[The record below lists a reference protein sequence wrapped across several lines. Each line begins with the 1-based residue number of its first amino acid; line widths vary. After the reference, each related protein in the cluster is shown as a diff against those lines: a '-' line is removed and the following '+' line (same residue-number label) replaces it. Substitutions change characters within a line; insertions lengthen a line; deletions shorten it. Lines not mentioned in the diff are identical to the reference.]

1 MSAGRPAGGDAT
13 PGAGE
18 RPAGAAPAPGPLC
31 GLRVLE
37 LGQLIAGPFAARMMA
52 EFGADVIKVEPPAR
66 DGHEGGDPLRK
77 WRKLHP
83 DDPSGTSLWW
93 YVQARN
99 KRSVTLDLRV
109 AAGQRIVRE
118 LAARSDI
125 VIENFRP
132 GALEKW
138 GLGYESLSRD
148 NPGLILVRLSGY
160 GQTGPYRDRP
170 GFGAIAESMGGM
182 RYVTGFPDR
191 PPVRLNLSIGDS
203 LAALHGVIGALMALH
218 GRRETGRGQVVDV
231 ALYEAVFNM
240 MESTLPE
247 FDRYGL
253 VRERTGTNL
262 TGIVPSNTYPTADG
276 RHIVIGG
283 NGDSI
288 FKRLM
293 RAIGRADL
301 ADDAALSDNAG
312 RAAQAQRIDDAIAAW
327 TSAHTLDEGLD
338 AMARADVPSGRI
350 YSVADMVVDPQYLAR
365 AMIERVRLPD
375 GTPLA
380 VPAVVP
386 KLSET
391 PGATRWVGP
400 ALGEHTEEVL
410 AELGYDAGAIAAL
423 RAEGVV

>member
-1 MSAGRPAGGDAT
+1 MKPDPDSKPAG
-13 PGAGE
+13 PLAG
-18 RPAGAAPAPGPLC
+18 LK
-31 GLRVLE
+31 VLE
-37 LGQLIAGPFAARMMA
+37 LGQLIAGPFAARMFG
-52 EFGADVIKVEPPAR
+52 EFGADVVKVEPPAR
-66 DGHEGGDPLRK
+66 AGAEGGDPLRK
-77 WRKLHP
+77 WRKLYP

-99 KRSVTLDLRV
+99 KRSVTADLKQP
-109 AAGQRIVRE
+109 AGQEIVRR
-118 LAARSDI
+118 LAARADI

-132 GALEKW
+132 GALEGW
-138 GLGYESLSRD
+138 GLGYEALSRD

-160 GQTGPYRDRP
+160 GQSGPYRDRP

-191 PPVRLNLSIGDS
+191 PPVRMNLSIGDS
-203 LAALHGVIGALMALH
+203 LAALHGVIGALMALEH
-218 GRRETGRGQVVDV
+218 RRNTGRGQVVDV

-247 FDRYGL
+247 FDRYGI

-301 ADDAALSDNAG
+301 ADDPSLASNAG
-312 RAAQAQRIDDAIAAW
+312 RAARAKELDEAISAW
-327 TSAHTLDEGLD
+327 TSRHVLEDALA
-338 AMARADVPSGRI
+338 AMADADVPSGKI
-350 YSVADMVVDPQYLAR
+350 YSAADMADDPQFAAR
-365 AMIERVRLPD
+365 QMIERVRLPD

-386 KLSET
+386 KLSDT
-391 PGATRWVGP
+391 PGGTRWIGP
-400 ALGEHTEEVL
+400 GLGEHTDQVL
-410 AELGYDAGAIAAL
+410 AELGYTADQIGQL
-423 RAEGVV
+423 RSDRVI

>member
-1 MSAGRPAGGDAT
+1 MSAAPPVSDD
-13 PGAGE
+13 
-18 RPAGAAPAPGPLC
+18 AAPAQGPLA

-52 EFGADVIKVEPPAR
+52 DFGADVIKVEPPTRA
-66 DGHEGGDPLRK
+66 GHEGGDPLRK

-99 KRSVTLDLRV
+99 KRSITLDLRV

-138 GLGYESLSRD
+138 GLGYKTLARE

-182 RYVTGFPDR
+182 RYVSGFPDR
-191 PPVRLNLSIGDS
+191 PPVRMNLSIGDS

-218 GRRETGRGQVVDV
+218 QRRESGRGQVVDV

-262 TGIVPSNTYPTADG
+262 TGIVPSNTYPTSDG

-288 FKRLM
+288 FRRLM
-293 RAIGRADL
+293 RAVGRTDL
-301 ADDAALSDNAG
+301 ADDPALADNAG
-312 RAAQAQRIDDAIAAW
+312 RAARAREIDDAIAAW
-327 TSAHTLDEGLD
+327 TSAHTLDDGLEV
-338 AMARADVPSGRI
+338 MALADVPSGRI
-350 YSVADMVVDPQYLAR
+350 YSAADMVDDPQYVAR
-365 AMIERVRLPD
+365 AMIERLRLPD
-375 GTPLA
+375 GTPVAL
-380 VPAVVP
+380 PGVVP
-386 KLSET
+386 KFSRT

-400 ALGEHTEEVL
+400 PLGEHTEQVL
-410 AELGYDAGAIAAL
+410 GELGYDAAAIAAL
-423 RAEGVV
+423 RTDGVV

>member
-1 MSAGRPAGGDAT
+1 MN
-13 PGAGE
+13 
-18 RPAGAAPAPGPLC
+18 GPLD

-37 LGQLIAGPFAARMMA
+37 LGQLIAGPFAGRMLA
-52 EFGADVIKVEPPAR
+52 DFGADVIKVEPPAR
-66 DGHEGGDPLRK
+66 AGSDGGDPLRK

-83 DDPSGTSLWW
+83 DDASGTSLWW

-99 KRSVTLDLRV
+99 KRSIALDLRTADGQAV
-109 AAGQRIVRE
+109 ARA

-138 GLGYESLSRD
+138 GLGYDALSKD
-148 NPGLILVRLSGY
+148 NPGLILLRLSGY

-170 GFGAIAESMGGM
+170 GFGAIAESMGGL

-203 LAALHGVIGALMALH
+203 LAALHGLVGVLMALH
-218 GRRETGRGQVVDV
+218 HRRRTGRGQVVDV
-231 ALYEAVFNM
+231 ALYEAVFNL

-247 FDRYGL
+247 YDRYGI

-293 RAIGRADL
+293 RAIGRDDL
-301 ADDAALSDNAG
+301 ADDPALADNAG
-312 RAAQAQRIDDAIAAW
+312 RAARAQEIDEVIAGW
-327 TSAHTLDEGLD
+327 TSTHTLEQALD
-338 AMARADVPSGRI
+338 AMANAEVPSGRI
-350 YSVADMVVDPQYLAR
+350 FSAADMVDDPQYRAREMIAR
-365 AMIERVRLPD
+365 ATLPD
-375 GTPLA
+375 GTELA
-380 VPAVVP
+380 VPGLVP
-386 KLSET
+386 KFSET
-391 PGATRWVGP
+391 PGEMRWVGP
-400 ALGEHTEEVL
+400 ALGEHTDEVL
-410 AELGYDAGAIAAL
+410 GELGYDAEAIEAL
-423 RAEGVV
+423 RARGVV

>member
-1 MSAGRPAGGDAT
+1 MAL
-13 PGAGE
+13 E
-18 RPAGAAPAPGPLC
+18 

-37 LGQLIAGPFAARMMA
+37 MGQLIAGPFAARLFA
-52 EFGADVIKVEPPAR
+52 EFGADVIKVEPPGRPGA
-66 DGHEGGDPLRK
+66 EGGDPLRK

-93 YVQARN
+93 SVQARN
-99 KRSVTLDLRV
+99 KRSITIDLRQPD
-109 AAGQRIVRE
+109 GQQIVRD
-118 LAARSDI
+118 LAARADI

-138 GLGYESLSRD
+138 GLGYEALSAN

-203 LAALHGVIGALMALH
+203 IAALHAVVGALAALQA
-218 GRRETGRGQVVDV
+218 RQRTGRGQVVDV
-231 ALYEAVFNM
+231 ALYEAVFNL
-240 MESTLPE
+240 MESSLPE
-247 FDRYGL
+247 YDRYG
-253 VRERTGTNL
+253 VIRERTGTNL

-288 FKRLM
+288 YKRLM
-293 RAIGRADL
+293 RAIGRADM
-301 ADDAALSDNAG
+301 ADDPALANNAG
-312 RAAQAQRIDDAIAAW
+312 RALRATEIDEAIAAW
-327 TSAHTLDEGLD
+327 SRTCTLDQALAVMEE
-338 AMARADVPSGRI
+338 ADVPSGRI
-350 YSVADMVVDPQYLAR
+350 YNIEDIVNDPQYQARGMLEQAALA
-365 AMIERVRLPD
+365 D
-375 GTPLA
+375 GSALK

-386 KLSET
+386 KLSAT
-391 PGATRWVGP
+391 PGGTRWLGP
-400 ALGEHTEEVL
+400 ALGEHTNDVL
-410 AELGYDAGAIAAL
+410 KQLGYDDDRIASLRDAGVI
-423 RAEGVV
+423 

>member
-1 MSAGRPAGGDAT
+1 
-13 PGAGE
+13 
-18 RPAGAAPAPGPLC
+18 
-31 GLRVLE
+31 
-37 LGQLIAGPFAARMMA
+37 
-52 EFGADVIKVEPPAR
+52 
-66 DGHEGGDPLRK
+66 
-77 WRKLHP
+77 
-83 DDPSGTSLWW
+83 WW

-99 KRSVTLDLRV
+99 KRSITLDLRV

-138 GLGYESLSRD
+138 GLDYDALSRD

-191 PPVRLNLSIGDS
+191 PPVRMNLSIGDS

-218 GRRETGRGQVVDV
+218 QRRESGRGQVVDV

-262 TGIVPSNTYPTADG
+262 TGIVPSNTYPTGDG
-276 RHIVIGG
+276 GHIVIGG

-288 FKRLM
+288 FRRLM

-301 ADDAALSDNAG
+301 ADDPALADNAG
-312 RAAQAQRIDDAIAAW
+312 RAARAQEIDDAIAAW
-327 TSAHTLDEGLD
+327 TSAHTLDEGLEV
-338 AMARADVPSGRI
+338 MARADVPSGRI
-350 YSVADMVVDPQYLAR
+350 YSAADMAADPQYLAR
-365 AMIERVRLPD
+365 AMIERLHLPD
-375 GTPLA
+375 GAPLA
-380 VPAVVP
+380 VPGVVP
-386 KLSET
+386 KFSRT
-391 PGATRWVGP
+391 PGAIRWVGP
-400 ALGEHTEEVL
+400 ALGEHTDQVL
-410 AELGYDAGAIAAL
+410 GELGYDAAAITAL
-423 RAEGVV
+423 RADGVV